1 MEGMKA
7 VHCTVCYRLVPGSS
21 VSSGRENTEE
31 EKGKEVKLCPL
42 AEGPRGTV
50 GKFTYFRA
58 LFPSSRRHA
67 FKKEKTIDTSHVKV

>member
-42 AEGPRGTV
+42 AE
-50 GKFTYFRA
+50 A
-58 LFPSSRRHA
+58 LGVQLENAHILELFSHPAGDTHLR
-67 FKKEKTIDTSHVKV
+67 KKTIH